1 LSFLVTEHAVA
12 VDQAMQRLR
21 EEMRGPPF
29 HDFLQP
35 EAISAD
41 MECGT
46 VVVRL
51 AFRDIF
57 ARGANESFFHGGVIA
72 ALIDLVAHAAVALKL
87 GRMVPTI
94 DLRIDFL
101 HAAPGVDLYATGRVL
116 RSGRTTAV
124 ADVDVRAGSDRI
136 VATGRG
142 VFSTAPAG
150 QAKEVKEES

>member
-1 LSFLVTEHAVA
+1 MNAEE
-12 VDQAMQRLR
+12 AMRRLR

-29 HDFLQP
+29 HHFLEP
-35 EAISAD
+35 EAIAANIES
-41 MECGT
+41 GT

-51 AFRDIF
+51 GFRDIF
-57 ARGANESFFHGGVIA
+57 ARSATDSFFHGGIIA
-72 ALIDLVAHAAVALKL
+72 ALIDIVAHAAVALKV

-142 VFSTAPAG
+142 VFSTVPPAKV
-150 QAKEVKEES
+150 QATKEEL